1 MSLLIGGKMKRKIKG
16 NEEQIG
22 KASD

>member
-22 KASD
+22 KASV